1 MYMYIYIYDLCIHIY
16 IYIYILFY
24 SNSNVNIMIHT
35 SAIIRVVCA
44 AIQAST
50 SRLQAPVFACLR
62 GSIAD
67 TSL

>member
-1 MYMYIYIYDLCIHIY
+1 MYVYIYVYIYIYST
-16 IYIYILFY
+16 LFY
-24 SNSNVNIMIHT
+24 SNVNIMIHT

-50 SRLQAPVFACLR
+50 FRLQAPVFACLR